1 MFEGPFD
8 DKYKQIG
15 NAVPPLVA
23 TRMGEHIV
31 SVLQGKTI
39 ADSGVVNGYERDVLS
54 QVGRGFAVTIN
65 GIKRRRKAQD
75 TNIKS
80 ETREIA

>member
-1 MFEGPFD
+1 
-8 DKYKQIG
+8 
-15 NAVPPLVA
+15 
-23 TRMGEHIV
+23 MGEHIV